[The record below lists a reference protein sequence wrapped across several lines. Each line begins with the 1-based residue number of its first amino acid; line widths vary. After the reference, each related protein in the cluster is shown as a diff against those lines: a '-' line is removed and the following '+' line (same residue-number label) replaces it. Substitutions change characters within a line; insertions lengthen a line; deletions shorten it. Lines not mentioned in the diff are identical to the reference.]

1 MEKKGFW
8 SRLVSTI
15 FDHNTFRMVLLV
27 VVVLRTCAFL
37 NPIVGPLVKF
47 TLLWSACILV
57 KDLFTDRLF
66 MVNRY
71 RGILYLF
78 LISYAITC
86 LVTVSY
92 THLDVYKRQIFQ
104 GDRQIRSRDG
114 PRLLPFHER
123 CRG

>member
-1 MEKKGFW
+1 MEKKGFG
-8 SRLVSTI
+8 SRLVNTI
-15 FDHNTFRMVLLV
+15 FDHNVFRMVLLV

-78 LISYAITC
+78 LISYA
-86 LVTVSY
+86 VTLSLI
-92 THLDVYKRQIFQ
+92 HISHRQKQHEKAAQTFQ
-104 GDRQIRSRDG
+104 
-114 PRLLPFHER
+114 
-123 CRG
+123 